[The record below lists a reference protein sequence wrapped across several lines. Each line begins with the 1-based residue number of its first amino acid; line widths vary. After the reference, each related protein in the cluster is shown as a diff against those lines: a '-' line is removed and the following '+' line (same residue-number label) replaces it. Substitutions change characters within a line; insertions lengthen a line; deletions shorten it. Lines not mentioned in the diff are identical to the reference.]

1 MHRTVVRLYPWQE
14 GKRVEVIADDLQ
26 PVAKLRDR
34 VKAIDP
40 LAKKNAESGKTY
52 LLGEEGVY
60 EFERVY

>member
-26 PVAKLRDR
+26 PVAKLREYITKVDT
-34 VKAIDP
+34 

-60 EFERVY
+60 EFERIY

>member
-14 GKRVEVIADDLQ
+14 GKPVEVVADELQ
-26 PVAKLRDR
+26 PGSKLRERITKVDE
-34 VKAIDP
+34 

-60 EFERVY
+60 EFERIY